1 MFEAVRHGIELPVN
15 DNNGDLDDTM
25 LCVWD
30 ANDATLRAM
39 IEKYLK
45 GKLNTDYWMAT
56 DSCEYNIDIANKT
69 IASRRALHL
78 S

>member
-30 ANDATLRAM
+30 ANDATLLAM
-39 IEKYLK
+39 IARCTFLDK
-45 GKLNTDYWMAT
+45 GQ
-56 DSCEYNIDIANKT
+56 
-69 IASRRALHL
+69 
-78 S
+78 